1 MGKKRRFSRLD
12 ADGRMV
18 IQACVSA
25 GMSLS
30 GIAARLRCSKSTVS
44 REIRRGMSVKK
55 GGPARCGRRRNG
67 LGICNACP
75 KKAYCGCEKRY
86 YDYAAAQA
94 RCEEARSA
102 PRSRSRLSP
111 ESIRKVSDAVEEG

>member
-55 GGPARCGRRRNG
+55 GGPARCSRRRNG

-75 KKAYCGCEKRY
+75 KKAYC
-86 YDYAAAQA
+86 A
-94 RCEEARSA
+94 REEARSA